1 MSVVTT
7 PQDILYAAYAKST
20 KNSPGTIATE
30 STELLQLVIRSL
42 RGLYALAARV
52 NPSFFATRQNIVS
65 GDGITTALSLAKD
78 AGVAVTFVTNGATS
92 HFVIG
97 GVAFTFNGLAASIFT
112 AAHPITALHWGA
124 ILLQVS
130 TASATVIG
138 TKITGA
144 TQTTAQAFDSAA
156 DAVAALPAASDGYVA
171 VGHILIHAGTTW
183 TANQALSNLVN
194 GAASTPCISA
204 QMVPYAPTT
213 VGWARPI
220 NAESVWRIES
230 TNNTVPTTV
239 SGSEV
244 CVVPFDDKTAE
255 SGKPSVYEFGQEFY
269 GAGNSLD
276 PTSGTLQ
283 FFYSRRP
290 TDPASLTATL
300 DASWLE
306 QFNEILILEVAAY
319 LALKDGRGDE
329 YAALSADK
337 ASWIKQYI
345 MFLEHSTAN
354 ERRRFAHVRR
364 INTQTLVPLASF
376 LSAQG

>member
-7 PQDILYAAYAKST
+7 SQDILYAAYAKST

-52 NPSFFATRQNIVS
+52 NPSFFAARSSVVS
-65 GDGITTALSLAKD
+65 GDGIVTPLTLTKGVTTAKTFITNS
-78 AGVAVTFVTNGATS
+78 VASAYR
-92 HFVIG
+92 IG
-97 GVAFTFNGLAASIFT
+97 GVAVAFVGSSTQAFTTTHQISINK
-112 AAHPITALHWGA
+112 WGA
-124 ILLQVS
+124 VLLQVS
-130 TASATVIG
+130 QAGAMTTKVVASPQAYTA
-138 TKITGA
+138 
-144 TQTTAQAFDSAA
+144 AA
-156 DAVAALPAASDGYVA
+156 DAVAALPAADVGYLA
-171 VGHILIHAGTTW
+171 VGHWLIQAGAVAWEATTKDL
-183 TANQALSNLVN
+183 QN
-194 GAASTPCISA
+194 GVDCTSA
-204 QMVPYAPTT
+204 IGVAYPLTT
-213 VGWARPI
+213 VGWARPA
-220 NAESVWRIES
+220 NAESVWRIEAD
-230 TNNTVPTTV
+230 TGTVPTTDT
-239 SGSEV
+239 GTEV

-255 SGKPSVYEFGQEFY
+255 SGKPSVYEFGQQFY

-290 TDPASLTATL
+290 TDPANLGATL
-300 DASWLE
+300 DSSWLE

-329 YAALSADK
+329 YQALNADK
-337 ASWIKQYI
+337 ASWVKQYI
-345 MFLEHSTAN
+345 MFLEHATAN

-376 LSAQG
+376 LAGPAAQG